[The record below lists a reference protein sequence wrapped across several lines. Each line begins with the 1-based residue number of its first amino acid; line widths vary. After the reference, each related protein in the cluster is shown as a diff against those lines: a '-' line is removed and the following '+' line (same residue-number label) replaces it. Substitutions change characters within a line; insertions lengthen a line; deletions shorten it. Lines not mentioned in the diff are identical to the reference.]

1 MQPLSS
7 LETVLNCEVFLNN
20 NNEFDL
26 SDIQWLQA
34 SPRYQSRMVAW
45 EWDVCL
51 RLQFP
56 PFWHQLQAHS
66 PSRRTFSQVPDSQ
79 CASSDDSYF
88 QAYLT
93 LWFTTFGDIPDILP
107 RKQPFWDRPG
117 IQADRFRVECSLSS
131 PFQRAAFLAASPQYS
146 GDWLHA
152 LPIAWCGNNTDR
164 QRTDSI
170 GEPFYKRSPKM
181 LQDVTLCVTASNLRV
196 LSSFPWRP
204 LFFLPV
210 VICQSWPASASACL
224 PFDVDSKPS
233 QASPSHDVF
242 LSFLSCLQSNL
253 IFYAVVLF
261 FFFQLT

>member
-1 MQPLSS
+1 MATGQSSIPVKYGGLGVRCVSS
-7 LETVLNCEVFLNN
+7 LAISAFLASAAST
-20 NNEFDL
+20 L
-26 SDIQWLQA
+26 SLQA
-34 SPRYQSRMVAW
+34 DLLSG
-45 EWDVCL
+45 
-51 RLQFP
+51 
-56 PFWHQLQAHS
+56 
-66 PSRRTFSQVPDSQ
+66 

-93 LWFTTFGDIPDILP
+93 LWSTTSGDIPDILP

-117 IQADRFRVECSLSS
+117 IRADRFRVECSLSS
-131 PFQRAAFLAASPQYS
+131 PFQRPVFLAASSQHS

-170 GEPFYKRSPKM
+170 GGPFYKRSPKM
-181 LQDVTLCVTASNLRV
+181 LQDVTLRVTAFNLRV

-242 LSFLSCLQSNL
+242 LSLLSCLPSNFTDSTDFTTGPFS
-253 IFYAVVLF
+253 ISVFCF
-261 FFFQLT
+261 